1 MNDALKLN
9 DRELLLSSIREVN
22 DMWDKVINH
31 PDEYSDKIYTKSYI
45 KQLPKWCKKL
55 SENWD
60 NFGFD
65 LTSSYILN
73 LMYPRIN
80 PSRKPPI

>member
-1 MNDALKLN
+1 MVLSGPFSSSIDTPEGYAMNDALKLN

-45 KQLPKWCKKL
+45 KQLPKWCK
-55 SENWD
+55 S
-60 NFGFD
+60 
-65 LTSSYILN
+65 
-73 LMYPRIN
+73 
-80 PSRKPPI
+80 